1 MNGGPD
7 AGRCPTDDRPA
18 GTAGD
23 DEVDAFLV
31 ASRALVGVAAA
42 SLADSEEI
50 TFPQFRALVVLS
62 TGGHATVGALAHA
75 LDIHP
80 STATRLCDRLVRK
93 RLIRRVRARA
103 DRRETDV
110 TLTAE
115 GRRIVEQVMVRRRR
129 AITAVL
135 DRMSPRERTAARQ
148 ALAAFAEAA
157 GESTPDDPFAWGT
170 EPPAAAG
177 ADGPSTDR
185 S

>member
-1 MNGGPD
+1 MNGGLD
-7 AGRCPTDDRPA
+7 AGTRPTGAPD
-18 GTAGD
+18 TTD
-23 DEVDAFLV
+23 DEVEAFLA
-31 ASRALVGVAAA
+31 ASRALVAVAAT
-42 SLADSEEI
+42 SLAGTEEI
-50 TFPQFRALVVLS
+50 TVPQFRALVVLS
-62 TGGHATVGALAHA
+62 SGGHATVGALAHA

-110 TLTAE
+110 MLTAE

-135 DRMSPRERTAARQ
+135 DRMSPDQRAAAGA
-148 ALAAFAEAA
+148 ALAAFADAA
-157 GESTPDDPFAWGT
+157 GESTSDPFAWGA
-170 EPPAAAG
+170 ESPATPTDA
-177 ADGPSTDR
+177 GPSTDR

>member
-1 MNGGPD
+1 MEGRSVNGGLD
-7 AGRCPTDDRPA
+7 AGIRPTDD
-18 GTAGD
+18 TNTTD
-23 DEVDAFLV
+23 DEVAAFLD
-31 ASRALVGVAAA
+31 ASRALVAVAAT
-42 SLADSEEI
+42 SLADTEEI

-62 TGGHATVGALAHA
+62 SDGHATVGALAHA

-135 DRMSPRERTAARQ
+135 DRMSPDQRAAASL
-148 ALAAFAEAA
+148 ALAVFADAA
-157 GESTPDDPFAWGT
+157 GESSPDPFAWGGGT
-170 EPPAAAG
+170 
-177 ADGPSTDR
+177 SSDR